1 MLDNTNAREDTDVDG
16 QLNQAQGES
25 SALLRLRAALPQLGP
40 SEGRVVQA
48 ILENLTSIAETSTA
62 ELARLAK
69 CSPATVIRAC
79 QNVGF
84 RGYQHLR
91 IELAKEP
98 LEQSPTDRHVLEEV
112 FREASEAI
120 EVSQQLLSQEA
131 FDRAVDALIDA
142 DRILISASGF
152 SLPPTQDTVIRL
164 IALGLTVLSPADV
177 FTQQFA
183 ARQMGKGDVVLAVT
197 YSGANTHTLR
207 TAASAKHDGA
217 KVIAL
222 TSFAQSPITKAADI
236 SLVTGPVGRSNDIDP
251 HLSRVSHSLVLH
263 SLYRGVLK
271 KRRGA
276 FNRFS
281 EMGEVIADA
290 LSDDLDT

>member
-1 MLDNTNAREDTDVDG
+1 MDG
-16 QLNQAQGES
+16 KLNQPQEES
-25 SALLRLRAALPQLGP
+25 SALVRLRAALPQLGP

-48 ILENLTSIAETSTA
+48 ILDNLTTIAETSTA

-91 IELAKEP
+91 IELAKGP
-98 LEQSPTDRHVLEEV
+98 LESGPSGGHVLDEV
-112 FREASEAI
+112 YREASEAI
-120 EVSQQLLSQEA
+120 EVSQQLLSQES
-131 FDRAVDALIDA
+131 FDRAVDALIAA
-142 DRILISASGF
+142 DRILVSASGF

-183 ARQMGKGDVVLAVT
+183 ARQMRKGDVVLAVS
-197 YSGANTHTLR
+197 YSGANTHTVR
-207 TAASAKHDGA
+207 TAASAKQDGA
-217 KVIAL
+217 TVIAL

-251 HLSRVSHSLVLH
+251 HLSRVSHSLVLYA
-263 SLYRGVLK
+263 LYRGVLR
-271 KRRGA
+271 KRRGSLD
-276 FNRFS
+276 RFS

-290 LSDDLDT
+290 LSDDLDA